1 MTPSSFIIHSP
12 EISLDETSPAHP
24 LKKGFG
30 HRSAFDKPLINS
42 AAKSIY
48 EAGKDAERIVE
59 ICCGY
64 GDLLAALAQVFPN
77 AEVVGIDQFPGTVEI
92 ASKKIAGIPNAKV
105 VADDVTKMDQFPDAT
120 VDFVIGQASM
130 HHLTHN
136 LNAAFTEFHRVLKP
150 GGKCMFTFEPLSHN
164 HTVNFVRS
172 IRNTRSLLIDES
184 NLYIETIAAQEKFFS
199 KIEVQCFNRTA
210 SYLMKALPAK
220 GLFLWL
226 ADLLRKYDS
235 MLFSKRGKSLRKAT
249 NFNVIFTK

>member
-1 MTPSSFIIHSP
+1 MSSSFTIHSP
-12 EISLDETSPAHP
+12 SITMDETSQEYP

-48 EAGKDAERIVE
+48 DAGRDAERIVE

-64 GDLLAALAQVFPN
+64 GVLLTALAEVFPK
-77 AEVVGIDQFPGTVEI
+77 AQVVGIDQFPGTVEI
-92 ASKKIAGIPNAKV
+92 ASKKIVGIPNATV
-105 VADDVTKMDQFPDAT
+105 VAGDVTKMDQFPDGS
-120 VDFVIGQASM
+120 VDFFIGQASM

-150 GGKCMFTFEPLSHN
+150 GGRCMFTFEPLSHN

-172 IRNTRSLLIDES
+172 IRNTRSRLIDES
-184 NLYIETIAAQEKFFS
+184 NLYIETIAAQKKFFS

-220 GLFLWL
+220 GLFLSL
-226 ADLLRKYDS
+226 AGILRKLDA
-235 MLFSKRGKSLRKAT
+235 MLFSTGEKALQKAS